1 MSYFEWFVIYI
12 VIWWVLF
19 FIFLPIGIRK
29 SNTKVLGQ
37 DSGAPEKPY
46 LWKKFIVVSILAL
59 LLTLIIVYVI
69 NNNLISIIS

>member
-37 DSGAPEKPY
+37 DSGPQKR
-46 LWKKFIVVSILAL
+46 
-59 LLTLIIVYVI
+59 LIYGK
-69 NNNLISIIS
+69 NL